1 MPTISLPVLFLI
13 MQCRLYMK
21 RCINRGITIGPINFR
36 NRSDRTYH
44 DYLFS
49 SLSQLILP
57 KTNRCSKLNLLLCLA
72 HKTTED
78 HIIKQTYTITLT
90 ADTTQTGNSTSG
102 THHQRRSEKTNYTSW
117 ECREV
122 DNRNESQEGK
132 RTKGKWIDLVKDITH
147 KGVQGYTRKVA

>member
-1 MPTISLPVLFLI
+1 MFKVEFVALLGS
-13 MQCRLYMK
+13 QNYR
-21 RCINRGITIGPINFR
+21 
-36 NRSDRTYH
+36 RSHNQANIY
-44 DYLFS
+44 
-49 SLSQLILP
+49 
-57 KTNRCSKLNLLLCLA
+57 
-72 HKTTED
+72 
-78 HIIKQTYTITLT
+78 ITLT